1 MWNVIYRIPIATDM
15 VNCLLQQKKVTMML
29 EKIHIWPPW
38 KLSNFQDPPSP
49 LVHLPPKLFHPLELG
64 RPFPNE
70 TTSPPSSNDNQS
82 VKRKHNPRTTFICYQ
97 VLLSGRLSFFSLC
110 SLILHGFPLTSF
122 HLLEASLSASSW
134 SYALVCAVV
143 QKYHKLSFIYNCS
156 HFSTH
161 FAINL
166 FHLKNLKM

>member
-1 MWNVIYRIPIATDM
+1 MECHLSYSYCNWYGQLSSSTEKSDHDVRDNTHMTSMKIIQFSRHPPAPLSIY
-15 VNCLLQQKKVTMML
+15 LQNYITPLSLDVHVRTK
-29 EKIHIWPPW
+29 PP
-38 KLSNFQDPPSP
+38 P
-49 LVHLPPKLFHPLELG
+49 
-64 RPFPNE
+64 
-70 TTSPPSSNDNQS
+70 PPSSNDNQS
-82 VKRKHNPRTTFICYQ
+82 VKRKHNPRTTFICHQ

-122 HLLEASLSASSW
+122 HLLEASLSAFSW